1 MGEYLGVISMLSFS
15 ILSVYLLSRIRMI
28 PGHKIA
34 WIERYGVYF
43 KPLSPGVHFLI
54 PFVDRLVLYDI
65 ERQLILNREI
75 IEVNGE
81 PKLSFSMNVQYRI
94 VDERDYH
101 EKNVDQFMRNT
112 VLQVVQSYAERYG
125 TLGISQQKMA
135 LQTRIKG
142 IMMEKIVD
150 WGIELSSIDVT
161 SLSELPFYKRIS
173 S

>member
-1 MGEYLGVISMLSFS
+1 
-15 ILSVYLLSRIRMI
+15 
-28 PGHKIA
+28 
-34 WIERYGVYF
+34 
-43 KPLSPGVHFLI
+43 
-54 PFVDRLVLYDI
+54 
-65 ERQLILNREI
+65 
-75 IEVNGE
+75 
-81 PKLSFSMNVQYRI
+81 
-94 VDERDYH
+94 
-101 EKNVDQFMRNT
+101 MRNT